1 MAVPGTVTAG
11 SGSALVKAG
20 AGTLTMDVL
29 PSIENVAVS
38 NGTFAVASAAPGEV
52 VVPGLLHRWSF
63 NGETDEANLADAVGG
78 AVGTKIGE
86 AVTFENG
93 EAVMSGDGNSAGS
106 LNLGTGLLGTG
117 EGATVEIWATRTDVK
132 SNARVFDYGTD
143 ENNFFMLAWNTA
155 SEGEIDFRV
164 RKNGGNHLGHNG
176 GVPWTTGEKCHVFIT
191 FKTRDDGSGK
201 PRIGWFA
208 YDDATGRRLNADE
221 FDINSADLTLLDLAN
236 ASFYLGHSQFTNH
249 ADANARYDEVRIWNG
264 VLPQSAMEM
273 SAVLGPDATASQL
286 AGIGQNSANG
296 VIALAVA
303 QGATLDIAGV
313 SLASAVVSGGGKV
326 AGGTLTAIGELRAKL
341 DECLVIDGGT
351 FNIDGAKV
359 VFDAE
364 DLDTLAASPGKTYV
378 LVKTVNGG
386 TIVGSPLQPATDA
399 ALPAGKHWHVV
410 ATSGA
415 VTLFKGG
422 MTLFLR

>member
-1 MAVPGTVTAG
+1 MKKNLIILANVLIVVGIIAFVYVHINRQNRLTVAAQTEAFQ
-11 SGSALVKAG
+11 SMTVAMERVTTNYLV
-20 AGTLTMDVL
+20 
-29 PSIENVAVS
+29 
-38 NGTFAVASAAPGEV
+38 GEQRV
-52 VVPGLLHRWSF
+52 CDSW
-63 NGETDEANLADAVGG
+63 AN
-78 AVGTKIGE
+78 
-86 AVTFENG
+86 
-93 EAVMSGDGNSAGS
+93 
-106 LNLGTGLLGTG
+106 
-117 EGATVEIWATRTDVK
+117 
-132 SNARVFDYGTD
+132 Y
-143 ENNFFMLAWNTA
+143 
-155 SEGEIDFRV
+155 
-164 RKNGGNHLGHNG
+164 
-176 GVPWTTGEKCHVFIT
+176 
-191 FKTRDDGSGK
+191 
-201 PRIGWFA
+201 
-208 YDDATGRRLNADE
+208 
-221 FDINSADLTLLDLAN
+221 INSADLTLADLAN
-236 ASFYLGHSQFTNH
+236 ANFYLGHSQFKNH

-296 VIALAVA
+296 VTALAVA
-303 QGATLDIAGV
+303 QGATLDMTGV

-326 AGGTLTAIGELRAKL
+326 AGGALTAIGELRAKL
-341 DECLVIDGGT
+341 GECLVIDGGT
-351 FNIDGAKV
+351 FNIDGVKV